1 MSNAIKLI
9 VSLLLP
15 QIAGGLGAF
24 FTLSSVQS
32 WYLTLNKPSWNPP
45 SWLFGPVWTTLY
57 VLMGIAC
64 FLIWKSEHP
73 RKKQVL
79 TLYFLQLFL
88 NFLWSPAF
96 FGAQNPMLGI
106 LVIVPLWACILAC
119 IFFFRTINVWAAVL
133 MIPYLIWVSFAT
145 VLNATIWWLNP

>member
-1 MSNAIKLI
+1 MNKYLKLF

-88 NFLWSPAF
+88 NSLWSPAF

-106 LVIVPLWACILAC
+106 LVIVPMWASILAC
-119 IFFFRTINVWAAVL
+119 IIFFRKINTWAAVL
-133 MIPYLIWVSFAT
+133 MIPYLLWVSFAT
-145 VLNATIWWLNP
+145 VLNATIWYLNS

>member
-1 MSNAIKLI
+1 MNKYLKLFI
-9 VSLLLP
+9 SLLLP

-64 FLIWKSEHP
+64 YLIWKSEHP

-96 FGAQNPMLGI
+96 FGVQNPMLGM
-106 LVIVPLWACILAC
+106 LVIVPLWASILAC
-119 IFFFRTINVWAAVL
+119 ILFFRKINTWAAVL
-133 MIPYLIWVSFAT
+133 MIPYLLWVSFAT
-145 VLNATIWWLNP
+145 VLNATIWYLNP

>member
-1 MSNAIKLI
+1 MNKYLKLFI
-9 VSLLLP
+9 SLLLP

-64 FLIWKSEHP
+64 FLIWKSEDP

-106 LVIVPLWACILAC
+106 LVIVPMWASILAC
-119 IFFFRTINVWAAVL
+119 IIFFRKINIWAALL
-133 MIPYLIWVSFAT
+133 MIPYLLWVSFAT
-145 VLNATIWWLNP
+145 VLNATIWYLNP

>member
-1 MSNAIKLI
+1 MNKYLKLFI
-9 VSLLLP
+9 SLLLP

-57 VLMGIAC
+57 VLMGIGC

-88 NFLWSPAF
+88 NSLWSPAF

-106 LVIVPLWACILAC
+106 LVIVPMWASILAC
-119 IFFFRTINVWAAVL
+119 IIFFRKINTWAAVL
-133 MIPYLIWVSFAT
+133 MIPYLLWVSFAT
-145 VLNATIWWLNP
+145 VLNATIWYLNS

>member
-1 MSNAIKLI
+1 MNKYLKLFI
-9 VSLLLP
+9 SLLLP

-64 FLIWKSEHP
+64 YLIWKSEHP

-96 FGAQNPMLGI
+96 FGVQNPMLGM
-106 LVIVPLWACILAC
+106 LVIVPLWAAILAC
-119 IFFFRTINVWAAVL
+119 ILLFRKINGWAALL
-133 MIPYLIWVSFAT
+133 MIPYLLWVSFAT
-145 VLNATIWWLNP
+145 VLNATIWYLNP

>member
-1 MSNAIKLI
+1 MNKYLKLFI
-9 VSLLLP
+9 SLLLP

-64 FLIWKSEHP
+64 YLIWKSEHP

-96 FGAQNPMLGI
+96 FGVQNPMLGM
-106 LVIVPLWACILAC
+106 LVILPLWAAILAC
-119 IFFFRTINVWAAVL
+119 ILLFRKINGWAALL
-133 MIPYLIWVSFAT
+133 MIPYLLWVSFAT
-145 VLNATIWWLNP
+145 VLNATIWYLNP

>member
-9 VSLLLP
+9 VSLILP

-24 FTLSSVQS
+24 FTLSSVQT

-64 FLIWKSEHP
+64 FLVWKSNHLL
-73 RKKQVL
+73 KKQAL
-79 TLYFLQLFL
+79 IIYFVQLFL
-88 NFLWSPAF
+88 NLLWSPAF
-96 FGAQNPMLGI
+96 FGAQNPLLG
-106 LVIVPLWACILAC
+106 LVVIIPMWACILAC
-119 IFFFRTINVWAAVL
+119 ILKFRQINSWAAAL
-133 MIPYLIWVSFAT
+133 LIPYLLWVSFAT
-145 VLNATIWWLNP
+145 VLNATILSLNP

>member
-1 MSNAIKLI
+1 MNKYLKLFI
-9 VSLLLP
+9 SLLLP

-73 RKKQVL
+73 SKKQVL

-96 FGAQNPMLGI
+96 FGVQNPMLGM
-106 LVIVPLWACILAC
+106 LVIVPLWAAILAC
-119 IFFFRTINVWAAVL
+119 ILLFRKINGWAALL
-133 MIPYLIWVSFAT
+133 MIPYLLWVSFAT
-145 VLNATIWWLNP
+145 VLNATIWYLNP

>member
-1 MSNAIKLI
+1 MNKYLKLFI
-9 VSLLLP
+9 SQLLP

-88 NFLWSPAF
+88 NSLWSPAF

-106 LVIVPLWACILAC
+106 LVIVPMWASILAC
-119 IFFFRTINVWAAVL
+119 ILLFRKINTWAAVL

-145 VLNATIWWLNP
+145 VLNATIWYLNP

>member
-1 MSNAIKLI
+1 MNKYLKLFI
-9 VSLLLP
+9 SLLLP

-88 NFLWSPAF
+88 NSLWSPAF

-106 LVIVPLWACILAC
+106 LVIVPMWASILAC
-119 IFFFRTINVWAAVL
+119 ILFFRKINTWAAVL
-133 MIPYLIWVSFAT
+133 MIPYLLWVSFAT
-145 VLNATIWWLNP
+145 VLNATIWYLNP

>member
-1 MSNAIKLI
+1 MNKYLKLFI
-9 VSLLLP
+9 SLLLP

-88 NFLWSPAF
+88 NSLWSPAF

-106 LVIVPLWACILAC
+106 LVIVPMWASILAC
-119 IFFFRTINVWAAVL
+119 ILLFRKINTWAAVL

-145 VLNATIWWLNP
+145 VLNATIWYLNP

>member
-1 MSNAIKLI
+1 MSNPLKLF

-73 RKKQVL
+73 SKKQVL

-96 FGAQNPMLGI
+96 FGVQNPMLGM
-106 LVIVPLWACILAC
+106 LVIVPLWAAILAC
-119 IFFFRTINVWAAVL
+119 ILLFRKINGWAALL
-133 MIPYLIWVSFAT
+133 MIPYLLWVSFAT
-145 VLNATIWWLNP
+145 VLNATIWYLNP

>member
-1 MSNAIKLI
+1 MNKYLKLFI
-9 VSLLLP
+9 SLLLP

-64 FLIWKSEHP
+64 YLIWKSEHP

-96 FGAQNPMLGI
+96 FGVQNPMLGM
-106 LVIVPLWACILAC
+106 LVIVPLWAAILAC
-119 IFFFRTINVWAAVL
+119 ILMFRKINTWAALL
-133 MIPYLIWVSFAT
+133 MIPYLLWVSFAT
-145 VLNATIWWLNP
+145 VLNATIWYLNP

>member
-1 MSNAIKLI
+1 MNKYLKLFI
-9 VSLLLP
+9 SLLLP

-64 FLIWKSEHP
+64 FLIWKSGHP

-88 NFLWSPAF
+88 NFLGSPAF

-106 LVIVPLWACILAC
+106 LVILPLWGCIIAC
-119 IFFFRTINVWAAVL
+119 IFFFRKINTWAAVL

-145 VLNATIWWLNP
+145 VLNATIWYLNP

>member
-1 MSNAIKLI
+1 MNKYLKLFI
-9 VSLLLP
+9 SLLLP

-88 NFLWSPAF
+88 NSLWSPAF

-106 LVIVPLWACILAC
+106 LVIVPMWASILTCI
-119 IFFFRTINVWAAVL
+119 IFFRKINTWAAVL
-133 MIPYLIWVSFAT
+133 MIPYLLWVSFAT
-145 VLNATIWWLNP
+145 VLNATIWYLNP

>member
-24 FTLSSVQS
+24 FTLSSVQT

-64 FLIWKSEHP
+64 FLIWKSNHP
-73 RKKQVL
+73 LKKQTL
-79 TLYFLQLFL
+79 ILYFVQLFL

-96 FGAQNPMLGI
+96 FGAQNPILGLMVI
-106 LVIVPLWACILAC
+106 LPLWGCILAC
-119 IFFFRTINVWAAVL
+119 ILKFRQINSWAAAL
-133 MIPYLIWVSFAT
+133 LIPYLLWVSFAT
-145 VLNATIWWLNP
+145 VLNATILSLNP

>member
-1 MSNAIKLI
+1 MSNPIKLL

-24 FTLSSVQS
+24 FTLSSVQT

-64 FLIWKSEHP
+64 FLIWKSNHP
-73 RKKQVL
+73 LKKQAL
-79 TLYFLQLFL
+79 ILYFVQLFL
-88 NFLWSPAF
+88 NLLWSPAF
-96 FGAQNPMLGI
+96 FGAQNPLLGV
-106 LVIVPLWACILAC
+106 LVIVPLWACILFC
-119 IFFFRTINVWAAVL
+119 ILTFRQINIWAAL
-133 MIPYLIWVSFAT
+133 LLISYLLWVSFAT
-145 VLNATIWWLNP
+145 VLNATIWYLNP

>member
-1 MSNAIKLI
+1 MNKYLKLFI
-9 VSLLLP
+9 SLLLP

-24 FTLSSVQS
+24 FTLSSVQT

-88 NFLWSPAF
+88 NSLWSPAF
-96 FGAQNPMLGI
+96 FGAQNPMLGM
-106 LVIVPLWACILAC
+106 LVIVPMWASILTCI
-119 IFFFRTINVWAAVL
+119 IFFRKINTWAAVL

-145 VLNATIWWLNP
+145 VLNATIWYLNS

>member
-1 MSNAIKLI
+1 MSNAIKLF

-15 QIAGGLGAF
+15 QIAGGSGAF

-106 LVIVPLWACILAC
+106 LVILPLWGCIIAC
-119 IFFFRTINVWAAVL
+119 IFFFRKINTWAAVW
-133 MIPYLIWVSFAT
+133 MIPYLLWVSFAT
-145 VLNATIWWLNP
+145 VLNATIWYLNP